1 MGLTT
6 QYLRFVAG
14 DSFGAVANIEGQ
26 AVFVAIN
33 NVQDRY
39 VASTACEDVI
49 LWDLKTKKKLAVCKG
64 FESISIFS
72 CSILP

>member
-14 DSFGAVANIEGQ
+14 ESFGAVTNIDGQ
-26 AVFVAIN
+26 AVFLDIN
-33 NVQDRY
+33 NVHDRY
-39 VASTACEDVI
+39 VASTACEDVN

-64 FESISIFS
+64 EEQNRRV
-72 CSILP
+72 LPQ